1 MNDKIKPSLWLL
13 IFWLYGISIIFITAV
28 LGFILPIYGYN
39 FCLTYGIDAP
49 NLSILALETGFN
61 VVYGAIVIFLFY
73 IIFYY
78 FTSMKKE
85 SGKNRS

>member
-1 MNDKIKPSLWLL
+1 MIDEIKPSLWCL
-13 IFWLYGISIIFITAV
+13 IFWCYGVSIVFITAV
-28 LGFILPIYGYN
+28 LGFILPMYGYN
-39 FCLTYGIDAP
+39 FCLTYGIDDP
-49 NLSILALETGFN
+49 NLSILALEIGFN